1 MFAMICALL
10 ATMERGTL
18 CILGWTLEATRLT
31 TLGRG
36 EGWRERDVGSPK
48 VWGSLV
54 TCWDVHEVMSIG
66 VKSMELHRAI
76 STQHQIGAHRKS
88 SLWVSA
94 RTQQQDDC
102 HAQNSFPSALKGIFY
117 GRRF

>member
-1 MFAMICALL
+1 MICALL

-18 CILGWTLEATRLT
+18 CILGWTLEAMRLT

-88 SLWVSA
+88 SLRVSA
-94 RTQQQDDC
+94 RTQQQDSC